1 MSSASKRKE
10 ITTPPVSQKKKPSQR
25 VRFNKNKKLRWENA
39 EKTKQESIPPVPASS
54 MELDIIFN
62 PSKVLI
68 LFLPPYTEKLLISY
82 FFVLIRE
89 LRNYLLR
96 VRFIELYDW
105 TSHNF
110 LILSGQVAQHF
121 GCITRLF
128 RK

>member
-62 PSKVLI
+62 LSKVLI

-89 LRNYLLR
+89 LRSEEHTSELQSHHDLVCRLLLEKKKKETK
-96 VRFIELYDW
+96 I
-105 TSHNF
+105 
-110 LILSGQVAQHF
+110 
-121 GCITRLF
+121 
-128 RK
+128 K